1 MVRVGILSVL
11 LRVVVFLFG
20 DKSDPEVNLQIGH
33 VITDVQ
39 ENHVLDW
46 LADNLALIM
55 FVSMFFFIFIGYPV
69 AFIMGGLSLIFA
81 LVGVWLGTFNLIGLS
96 DIVLRMW
103 GGVANDPVL
112 ASIPMFIFMGA
123 ILERSGSAKDMLDAT
138 EVLLK
143 RCPGALA
150 VSVMVMG
157 TILAA
162 PIGVVGAAVITLSVI
177 ALPQMLAAGYDKR
190 LAIGTIASAGTLGI
204 LIPPAIMLVVM
215 AEMLATSA
223 GNLFLA
229 AIMPGFLLSGLY
241 LVYIILVAIFRPGA
255 APKLPPGYGPQ
266 TRSAFWYALWRGL
279 FPMTALLVIVL
290 GSIFAGWATPTESGA
305 VGVLGSMF
313 IAALNK
319 RLTFKMMNEA
329 IYSSCRA
336 NGLVFLIFLGAT
348 GFSYVFRVL
357 GGDDLMISTLAYFGI
372 DTKWEMLAFIMV
384 LVFLLGFPF
393 EWIEIC
399 LIVLPVFGPI
409 LLKFDFS
416 DHIGNNAALMTWF
429 GTLVAVNLQTAF
441 MTPPFGATLFY
452 MKGTA
457 PPGVT
462 MSDVFRAMYPFVAL
476 QVLGLGLCIYFPS
489 ISLWLPNW
497 PASWSRLSAPT
508 ASQRGNTRGQAWATC
523 GAGSA
528 VSASACRPAPPSRH
542 RGFHRGRRGPGR
554 RLRDRA
560 GRGSGSSSLCL
571 RDARS
576 RASVRRCLAPSRR
589 DNSPAHP
596 PSTSAPYR
604 APPADR

>member
-1 MVRVGILSVL
+1 MLEFVA
-11 LRVVVFLFG
+11 
-20 DKSDPEVNLQIGH
+20 
-33 VITDVQ
+33 T
-39 ENHVLDW
+39 
-46 LADNLALIM
+46 NLALIM

-69 AFIMGGLSLIFA
+69 AFVMGGLSLFFA
-81 LVGVWLGTFNLIGLS
+81 LVGTWLGVFKIFDMSNV
-96 DIVLRMW
+96 VLRMW

-138 EVLLK
+138 VVLLK

-223 GNLFLA
+223 GNLFLGA
-229 AIMPGFLLSGLY
+229 VMPGFLLSGLY
-241 LVYIILVAIFRPGA
+241 IIYIIAVAILKPRA
-255 APKLPPGYGPQ
+255 TPKLPADFGPQ
-266 TRSAFWYALWRGL
+266 TRKAFWYALWRGM
-279 FPMTALLVIVL
+279 FPMTTLMVFVL

-305 VGVLGSMF
+305 VGVLGAMF

-319 RLTFKMMNEA
+319 QLKLKMMTEA
-329 IYSSCRA
+329 IFSTCRA
-336 NGLVFLIFLGAT
+336 NGLVFMIFLGAT

-357 GGDDLMISTLAYFGI
+357 GGDELMISTLAYLGV

-384 LVFLLGFPF
+384 LIFLLGFPF

-409 LLKFDFS
+409 LLKYDFS
-416 DHIGNNAALMTWF
+416 DHGVPPAALMTWF

-452 MKGTA
+452 MKGTV
-457 PPGVT
+457 PPGVK
-462 MSDVFRAMYPFVAL
+462 MSDVFAAMYPFVAL
-476 QVLGLGLCIYFPS
+476 QVLGLALCIYFPS
-489 ISLWLPNW
+489 ISLWLP
-497 PASWSRLSAPT
+497 RL
-508 ASQRGNTRGQAWATC
+508 
-523 GAGSA
+523 AG
-528 VSASACRPAPPSRH
+528 
-542 RGFHRGRRGPGR
+542 F
-554 RLRDRA
+554 LE
-560 GRGSGSSSLCL
+560 
-571 RDARS
+571 
-576 RASVRRCLAPSRR
+576 
-589 DNSPAHP
+589 
-596 PSTSAPYR
+596 
-604 APPADR
+604 

>member
-1 MVRVGILSVL
+1 MIN
-11 LRVVVFLFG
+11 FL
-20 DKSDPEVNLQIGH
+20 
-33 VITDVQ
+33 T
-39 ENHVLDW
+39 
-46 LADNLALIM
+46 DNLALIM

-81 LVGVWLGTFNLIGLS
+81 LLGAWLGTFNLIGIS

-112 ASIPMFIFMGA
+112 ASIPMFIFMGS
-123 ILERSGSAKDMLDAT
+123 ILERSGSAKDMLDT
-138 EVLLK
+138 TVVLLK

-162 PIGVVGAAVITLSVI
+162 PTTPIGAAVITLSVI

-241 LVYIILVAIFRPGA
+241 ILYILAVAIFKPGA
-255 APKLPPGYGPQ
+255 TPKLPRDYGPQ
-266 TRSAFWYALWRGL
+266 TTKEFWHAMWRGL
-279 FPMTALLVIVL
+279 FPMTTLLVFVL

-319 RLTFKMMNEA
+319 RLTMKMMTESIFA
-329 IYSSCRA
+329 TCRA

-357 GGDDLMISTLAYFGI
+357 GGDELMVSSLAKLGV

-384 LVFLLGFPF
+384 LIFLLGFPF

-409 LLKFDFS
+409 LLKYDFS
-416 DHIGNNAALMTWF
+416 DHGVPPAALMTWF
-429 GTLVAVNLQTAF
+429 ATLVAVNLQTAF

-452 MKGTA
+452 MKGTV
-457 PPGVT
+457 PPGVK
-462 MSDVFRAMYPFVAL
+462 MSDVFAAMYPFVAL
-476 QVLGLGLCIYFPS
+476 QVLGLLLCIYFPS
-489 ISLWLPNW
+489 ISLWLP
-497 PASWSRLSAPT
+497 RL
-508 ASQRGNTRGQAWATC
+508 
-523 GAGSA
+523 AG
-528 VSASACRPAPPSRH
+528 
-542 RGFHRGRRGPGR
+542 FIE
-554 RLRDRA
+554 
-560 GRGSGSSSLCL
+560 
-571 RDARS
+571 
-576 RASVRRCLAPSRR
+576 
-589 DNSPAHP
+589 
-596 PSTSAPYR
+596 
-604 APPADR
+604 

>member
-1 MVRVGILSVL
+1 M
-11 LRVVVFLFG
+11 
-20 DKSDPEVNLQIGH
+20 
-33 VITDVQ
+33 
-39 ENHVLDW
+39 
-46 LADNLALIM
+46 LAWIASHLALIM
-55 FVSMFFFIFIGYPV
+55 FISMFFFIFVGYPV
-69 AFIMGGLSLIFA
+69 AFIMGGLALIFA
-81 LVGVWLGTFNLIGLS
+81 VIGWSLGTFNMVGMT

-123 ILERSGSAKDMLDAT
+123 ILERSGSAKAMLDAT
-138 EVLLK
+138 EVMLK
-143 RCPGALA
+143 WCPGALA

-177 ALPQMLAAGYDKR
+177 ALPQMLEAGYNKR

-241 LVYIILVAIFRPGA
+241 LLYILAVAIFKKGA
-255 APKLPPGYGPQ
+255 TPKLSKEYGPQ
-266 TRSAFWYALWRGL
+266 TRKEFWLTLWRGL
-279 FPMTALLVIVL
+279 FPMTALLVVVL

-313 IAALNK
+313 IAALNN
-319 RLTFKMMNEA
+319 RLKLKMMTEA
-329 IYSSCRA
+329 IFSSCRA
-336 NGLVFLIFLGAT
+336 NGLVFMIFLGAT

-357 GGDDLMISTLAYFGI
+357 GGDELMMSTLAYMGI
-372 DTKWEMLAFIMV
+372 DTKWEMLAFVMV
-384 LVFLLGFPF
+384 LIFLLGFPF

-409 LLKFDFS
+409 LAKFDFS
-416 DHIGNNAALMTWF
+416 DHGVPPAALMTWF

-452 MKGTA
+452 MKGTV

-462 MSDVFRAMYPFVAL
+462 MGDVFGAMYPFVAL
-476 QVLGLGLCIYFPS
+476 QVVGLILCIWLPD
-489 ISLWLPNW
+489 ISLWLP
-497 PASWSRLSAPT
+497 RL
-508 ASQRGNTRGQAWATC
+508 
-523 GAGSA
+523 AGFL
-528 VSASACRPAPPSRH
+528 P
-542 RGFHRGRRGPGR
+542 
-554 RLRDRA
+554 
-560 GRGSGSSSLCL
+560 
-571 RDARS
+571 
-576 RASVRRCLAPSRR
+576 
-589 DNSPAHP
+589 
-596 PSTSAPYR
+596 
-604 APPADR
+604 